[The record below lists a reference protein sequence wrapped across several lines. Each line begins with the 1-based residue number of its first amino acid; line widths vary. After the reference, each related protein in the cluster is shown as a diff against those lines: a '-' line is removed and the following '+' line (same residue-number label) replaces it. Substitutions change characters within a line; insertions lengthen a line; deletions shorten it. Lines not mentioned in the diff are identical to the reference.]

1 MKNIL
6 ATLSERVQHNCHI
19 TDATHAGQYTLC
31 IYLLK
36 MREYFR
42 WETGRGFDS
51 PIDKEQLGQWLI
63 EREGL
68 WLDIE
73 GQEYHALN
81 IAGNSYEPFATQAIN
96 QKLEKHGLV
105 YSAGY
110 GNKLRPHFFLAQLEK
125 FHKEGD
131 YSIYVTGTE
140 YARDLTAPPAMAQG
154 NVIFLRRESFR
165 RMLWEKYEEWK
176 WNKPDNAMKRAIEH
190 YPFASD
196 VLEALEQMTSNEL
209 NMALLHEIGEVQAT
223 ALLGQ
228 SWREILSRLPRSKA
242 EIMLR
247 AVKDHL
253 ADSLSTLP
261 ALLSD
266 FRPESLHFY
275 IANLTSMRKTI
286 APGLMQCYQQWLHK
300 GGNDNALEPLKSYNA
315 RARQHWLDVARQVI
329 ILREEYLENKAY
341 VAKIANLVEQ
351 SYL

>member
-1 MKNIL
+1 MMENIL
-6 ATLSERVQHNCHI
+6 PSLSERVQYNCHI

-42 WETGRGFDS
+42 WETGRGFNS
-51 PIDKEQLGQWLI
+51 PINKEQLGQWLI

-73 GQEYHALN
+73 GQEFQALD
-81 IAGNSYEPFATQAIN
+81 IEGNRYEPFDIQSIN
-96 QKLEKHGLV
+96 QRLETHGLV

-110 GNKLRPHFFLAQLEK
+110 GNKLHPHFFLAQLEK

-131 YSIYVTGTE
+131 YSIYVTGRE

-165 RMLWEKYEEWK
+165 RMIWEKYEEWQ
-176 WNKPDNAMKRAIEH
+176 WNKPDNAMKRAIEY

-196 VLEALEQMTSNEL
+196 VISALEEMTSNEL
-209 NMALLHEIGEVQAT
+209 NMALLHEVGEVKASV
-223 ALLGQ
+223 LLGER
-228 SWREILSRLPRSKA
+228 WREILSQLPRSKG

-261 ALLSD
+261 ELLSD
-266 FRPESLHFY
+266 FRPESFHFY

-286 APGLMQCYQQWLHK
+286 APDLMQCYEQWRY
-300 GGNDNALEPLKSYNA
+300 DNANLKLLAVYIEKA
-315 RARQHWLDVARQVI
+315 HKHWLQLAQHI
-329 ILREEYLENKAY
+329 IVLRDEYPDNKTY
-341 VAKIANLVEQ
+341 VSKIAESIEQ